1 VQQVASVLA
10 PYICNAQVSALGV
23 VPVSL
28 VVGFDAIVLNTSV
41 YTVKNGNPQVFGL
54 LPYGAGYPFRHG
66 TNLVAEEIEQ
76 GTVYQLEVIPI
87 QVLAAVTNEIF
98 LEKAKSFEF
107 EFIGGFKPGD
117 VIVIDS
123 KRMMVTLNGE
133 NALHLVSKDE
143 FPEIMPEENEFLYS
157 DISGTRVI
165 RIRVKW
171 QDRWL

>member
-1 VQQVASVLA
+1 MYGQQLGTCYFGKRYQVQQVASVLA

-23 VPVSL
+23 V
-28 VVGFDAIVLNTSV
+28 
-41 YTVKNGNPQVFGL
+41 
-54 LPYGAGYPFRHG
+54 
-66 TNLVAEEIEQ
+66 
-76 GTVYQLEVIPI
+76 PI

-133 NALHLVSKDE
+133 NALHLVGKDE
-143 FPEIMPEENEFLYS
+143 FPEIRPEQNEFLYS
-157 DISGTRVI
+157 DASGTRTVRI
-165 RIRVKW
+165 RIKW